1 MPIWRCPHCGTPQAE
16 TARCWVCRRSST
28 ACASCRNFRG
38 SVAAQIGYCGLDR
51 ARRPLRG
58 DEIRP
63 CWEAR
68 PDVPEAPAAGIP
80 RGSSTPAAAV
90 EDGTSVRRLEFV
102 EVATGARVAPARVA
116 VAAAAPGAPPPL
128 AAALDEQPD
137 AAPDPIQAVPTPEM
151 RWSLWGDLEG

>member
-1 MPIWRCPHCGTPQAE
+1 MG
-16 TARCWVCRRSST
+16 
-28 ACASCRNFRG
+28 F
-38 SVAAQIGYCGLDR
+38 CGLDR
-51 ARRPLRG
+51 ERRPVRG

-80 RGSSTPAAAV
+80 RSSPAPAAAV

-102 EVATGARVAPARVA
+102 EVATGARVPSARVA
-116 VAAAAPGAPPPL
+116 AVAMP
-128 AAALDEQPD
+128 DEQTD
-137 AAPDPIQAVPTPEM
+137 AAPDPTPPVPSPET

>member
-1 MPIWRCPHCGTPQAE
+1 MALSTLRDAPGRDGAMLGLPPFQHRLRVLSQLPA
-16 TARCWVCRRSST
+16 VRRRPD
-28 ACASCRNFRG
+28 AASAG
-38 SVAAQIGYCGLDR
+38 SIVQ
-51 ARRPLRG
+51 RRPLRG

-80 RGSSTPAAAV
+80 RSASTPAAAV
-90 EDGTSVRRLEFV
+90 EDGTPVRRLEFV

-116 VAAAAPGAPPPL
+116 AAAAAPGAPPPL

-137 AAPDPIQAVPTPEM
+137 AAPASTAVPAPET